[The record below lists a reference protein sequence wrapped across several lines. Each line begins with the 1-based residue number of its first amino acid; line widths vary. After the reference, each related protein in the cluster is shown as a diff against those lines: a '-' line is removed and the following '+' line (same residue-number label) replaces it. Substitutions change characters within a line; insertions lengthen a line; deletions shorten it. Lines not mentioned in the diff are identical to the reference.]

1 MSKSLDF
8 MLKLIAAHF
17 LKEYNHCYLC
27 EFPLEGKE
35 MNSPDKP
42 THECSRLDFVIRKEY
57 QFLKNVMTR
66 EKITSSNH
74 LCSLEA
80 YYEGLTFI
88 FKAYKFLNRQAEY
101 PVTFNESTLNVEY
114 KRFLVEYMADCST
127 ADHIHKQIKE
137 FKIYRSKNATP
148 KQKAFALM
156 YSQYIDFP
164 GDFRTKKRFVS
175 PSFFSD
181 LSNVFFDSFKMI
193 HHSHV
198 TREIYGYAHNVCNKM
213 VRELT
218 EKRRQYF
225 SCVFHNGF
233 RFDMT
238 FLTKTFW
245 LSLWET
251 QDFSL
256 LGSGLTTLRSYTLGR
271 HVKFIDSVKFY
282 QQPLVKLARTAD
294 ANEKKRIRSLFLDY
308 LAYTHPYYSKFLL
321 DIEEENIEFT
331 LEYLSSGKGCYP

>member
-1 MSKSLDF
+1 
-8 MLKLIAAHF
+8 
-17 LKEYNHCYLC
+17 
-27 EFPLEGKE
+27 
-35 MNSPDKP
+35 
-42 THECSRLDFVIRKEY
+42 
-57 QFLKNVMTR
+57 
-66 EKITSSNH
+66 
-74 LCSLEA
+74 
-80 YYEGLTFI
+80 
-88 FKAYKFLNRQAEY
+88 
-101 PVTFNESTLNVEY
+101 
-114 KRFLVEYMADCST
+114 
-127 ADHIHKQIKE
+127 
-137 FKIYRSKNATP
+137 
-148 KQKAFALM
+148 
-156 YSQYIDFP
+156 
-164 GDFRTKKRFVS
+164 
-175 PSFFSD
+175 
-181 LSNVFFDSFKMI
+181 MI

-218 EKRRQYF
+218 EKSRQYF

-308 LAYTHPYYSKFLL
+308 LAYTHPYYSKFFL

-331 LEYLSSGKGCYP
+331 LEYLSSGKGCFPWQVVTGFDSLSATPEDGDFWNIETFYSRFRYEAISQKEWEVCRKLCSR

>member
-35 MNSPDKP
+35 MNSQDKP

-66 EKITSSNH
+66 EKVSSSNH

-80 YYEGLTFI
+80 YYEVLTFV
-88 FKAYKFLNRQAEY
+88 FKAYQFFNRQAEY

-127 ADHIHKQIKE
+127 VDHIHKQIKE

-156 YSQYIDFP
+156 YSRYIDFP
-164 GDFRTKKRFVS
+164 GDLR
-175 PSFFSD
+175 
-181 LSNVFFDSFKMI
+181 
-193 HHSHV
+193 
-198 TREIYGYAHNVCNKM
+198 
-213 VRELT
+213 T
-218 EKRRQYF
+218 EKR
-225 SCVFHNGF
+225 
-233 RFDMT
+233 
-238 FLTKTFW
+238 
-245 LSLWET
+245 LSLLHFLVISVT
-251 QDFSL
+251 SFS
-256 LGSGLTTLRSYTLGR
+256 
-271 HVKFIDSVKFY
+271 
-282 QQPLVKLARTAD
+282 
-294 ANEKKRIRSLFLDY
+294 IRL
-308 LAYTHPYYSKFLL
+308 K
-321 DIEEENIEFT
+321 
-331 LEYLSSGKGCYP
+331 